1 MDKSLQIIERSLLFL
16 NWVVIT
22 VIIVVTVLMVVS
34 VIANAANL
42 NPFGFMSR
50 TVRRLSDPF
59 VLPIRRGLRNVGV
72 DPKFSPLVV
81 ILICILLGWFFL
93 QLSGEIA
100 KTLIGLIISVRSANA
115 IGALGYILYGAV
127 SIYSLLI
134 FMRIVFSWGM
144 VGYSNRL
151 MRFLINVTEP
161 LLGPLRRMIPP
172 LGMMDISPIFAFI
185 ILWLIKAAIGG
196 TLLASG
202 GVMRV

>member
-1 MDKSLQIIERSLLFL
+1 LDKTLQIIERSLLFL
-16 NWVVIT
+16 NWAVIT
-22 VIIVVTVLMVVS
+22 VIIVVIVLMLLN

-42 NPFGFMSR
+42 NPFGFLSR

-59 VLPIRRGLRNVGV
+59 VLPIRRGLMNVGV

-93 QLSGEIA
+93 QLSEEIA
-100 KTLIGLIISVRSANA
+100 KTLIGLIVSLRSANV
-115 IGALGYILYGAV
+115 ISALGYLLYGAV

-151 MRFLINVTEP
+151 MRFLIDATEP
-161 LLGPLRRMIPP
+161 LLGPLRRIIPP
-172 LGMMDISPIFAFI
+172 FGMMDISPIFAFI

-202 GVMRV
+202 GAMRV